1 MTYNEETFVLDTLQE
16 LREFIRSPAYKQLC
30 KETHE
35 NNLMLKELI
44 KVERI
49 RLSSARREND
59 DDFAR
64 NVLANIISNP
74 KQFNYGK

>member
-1 MTYNEETFVLDTLQE
+1 
-16 LREFIRSPAYKQLC
+16 
-30 KETHE
+30 
-35 NNLMLKELI
+35 MLKELI

-49 RLSSARREND
+49 RLSSARRENE